1 MSRRR
6 RENKTS
12 WGELILVAIF
22 IACIYMILA
31 LFDSSLTGEGG
42 RELGKYLRNS
52 WGGAVII
59 LLLFGLYL
67 SAAAFMKRRI
77 PKVRRQILGTIQLYI
92 SFAFMLGLLREAG
105 WNSEMTLA
113 QPGSFGLGLAKFF
126 VLNVGTFIALLLV
139 ILSFILTAYLFGLKI
154 LSVELPSLPSFKFRR
169 KKKSQDYDDEPR
181 KPKRKREQPE
191 KPNVTAPKL
200 AGDYELTPEEIAF
213 MKDIPA
219 PILREDRY
227 AYDYGYDY
235 QNEPEDV
242 NIIPA
247 CSNTIEI
254 IDTILAAIDSGE
266 LDAPAKRRTINPPR
280 QKKIRRPLPDLT
292 APDEK
297 DIEAAEKP
305 INTKSAFPPVEVFG
319 PSPKP
324 KDDETSKNSSDNQG
338 EIIISTLKNFHV
350 NASIANVVKGPSV
363 IQYQL
368 ELSPGTKVSQLE
380 ALDNELTIALASMPV
395 RIEAPILG
403 THYAGVEVPSS
414 DRKIITLGNILE
426 DSEFKTTR
434 LRLPLPLGVQIDGK
448 VLVQGLDEILHLLIA
463 GNTGSGRSMFVN
475 SCILSMCSFR
485 TPEELKLILIDP
497 RHVEFAPYEGL
508 PHLLSSPIFEASEAL
523 KALKWAFSE
532 MEARTSEFARTHVK
546 NLASYNRKLPKK
558 DRLPEIVIII
568 DELADLIYSGE
579 SEIESLLGKLS
590 QKAGAAGI
598 HLMLTVQKP
607 SAEVVTTLIKA
618 NIPARAAFTLANE
631 NDAKNFGV
639 PDAMKLTGKGD
650 LLFTSTSFPQ
660 SIRLQAPFINEEK
673 ISEFVGYMSE
683 SFTKSEYIKF

>member
-12 WGELILVAIF
+12 WGELILVVIF

-31 LFDSSLTGEGG
+31 LFDSTLTGEGG
-42 RELGKYLRNS
+42 RELGKYLRNT
-52 WGGAVII
+52 WGGAVLVI
-59 LLLFGLYL
+59 LLFGLYL
-67 SAAAFMKRRI
+67 SAATFMKRRV
-77 PKVRRQILGTIQLYI
+77 PRVRRQILGTIQLYI
-92 SFAFMLGLLREAG
+92 SFAFMLGLLRESG
-105 WNSEMTLA
+105 WNSEKILL
-113 QPGSFGLGLAKFF
+113 QPGSFGLNLAKFF
-126 VLNVGTFIALLLV
+126 DLNVGTFLTLLLV

-154 LSVELPSLPSFKFRR
+154 LSVELPALPSFTFRR
-169 KKKSQDYDDEPR
+169 KKKSQKDDDEPR
-181 KPKRKREQPE
+181 KPRRKREHLERQS
-191 KPNVTAPKL
+191 T
-200 AGDYELTPEEIAF
+200 GDYELTPEEIAF
-213 MKDIPA
+213 MKNIPA
-219 PILREDRY
+219 PILKEDRY
-227 AYDYGYDY
+227 TYDYDY
-235 QNEPEDV
+235 NYPEEPEDV

-254 IDTILAAIDSGE
+254 IDNILAAIDSGE

-297 DIEAAEKP
+297 EIEAAEKP
-305 INTKSAFPPVEVFG
+305 ISTKSAFPPVEVFG
-319 PSPKP
+319 PSSKP
-324 KDDETSKNSSDNQG
+324 KDDDTGKNPSDNNG
-338 EIIISTLKNFHV
+338 EIIISTLKNFNV

-403 THYAGVEVPSS
+403 THYAGVEVPSN
-414 DRKIITLGNILE
+414 DRKIITLGNLLD
-426 DSEFKTTR
+426 DSEFKSTR
-434 LRLPLPLGVQIDGK
+434 SRLPLPLGVQIDGK
-448 VLVQGLDEILHLLIA
+448 VLVQGLDEMPHLLIA
-463 GNTGSGRSMFVN
+463 GNKGSGHSMFVN
-475 SCILSMCSFR
+475 SCILSMCTVR

-508 PHLLSSPIFEASEAL
+508 PHLLSAPIFETSEAL

-546 NLASYNRKLPKK
+546 NLSSYNRKLPKK

-579 SEIESLLGKLS
+579 NEIESLLGKLS
-590 QKAGAAGI
+590 QKAGNAGI
-598 HLMLTVQKP
+598 HLMLAVQKP
-607 SAEVVTTLIKA
+607 SAEVVPTLIKA
-618 NIPARAAFTLANE
+618 NIPARAAFTLAIDSE
-631 NDAKNFGV
+631 AKNFGV
-639 PDAMKLTGKGD
+639 PDAVKLTGKGD

-673 ISEFVGYMSE
+673 ISEFVEYMSE